1 MNEFDWQI
9 IQLIQG
15 KSEEEVEKIVLQ
27 LCDTYGLN
35 FYQAQKYVEDLK
47 NKMRY

>member
-1 MNEFDWQI
+1 MQDFDWQI

-15 KSEEEVEKIVLQ
+15 KNEEQIKDIVLQ

-35 FYQAQKYVEDLK
+35 YYQAQKYVQDLLDK
-47 NKMRY
+47 IK